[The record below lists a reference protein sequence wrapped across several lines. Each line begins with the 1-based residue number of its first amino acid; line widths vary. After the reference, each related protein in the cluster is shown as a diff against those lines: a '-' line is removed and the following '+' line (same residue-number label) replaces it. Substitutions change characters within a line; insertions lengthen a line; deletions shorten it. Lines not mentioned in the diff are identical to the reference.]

1 MNISRITGIVFLIF
15 FFVSHAVCAQ
25 EAAATDS
32 FNYYYARNNYAKAI
46 GFWEMFGKDC
56 RDFELVK
63 NAGNCY
69 YYLNEC
75 ETAISYYEKARHF
88 IDTDDNEKQIV
99 ILMNL
104 GTSYQQLRQFENAKK
119 YLFAAKRL
127 NDLKLSAITPTL
139 MMNIGSYYHKT
150 NLPDSAEIYNLLA
163 LKLFVNEFGES
174 HEKTLLMYSNIGE
187 FYQNQGEI
195 EKALV
200 YFTKGLAI
208 AEVMKK
214 NYFIFLLNY
223 DLSFVYYKL
232 KLWDKAIYYF
242 NKTLSSID
250 ENSVNYKA
258 GIESALA
265 YCYSRTDSKVAEA
278 MFFASLGTTK
288 QPDTNA
294 YTYNLMCYG
303 KFLENSKKNKLEAF
317 SCYKQAFW
325 LLCSKYGNYHV
336 VLKDIYLLLGVSL
349 QKLDIYDSSLYY
361 CQRALYCRYPEI
373 DTSDYA
379 SNPTDL
385 HLANTWLLDLT
396 GRKLQALNSIRQQE
410 ITPDSAF
417 SINSLIIVNGDY
429 YRRCLEMLLRDKT
442 FLADQVNILREDVRR
457 YMLMG
462 LEACYELYSATN
474 NHYYFEKGLEFSET
488 GKYLLIKSM
497 MDNKVNKQL
506 LPYNLAIADATLNN
520 GINNLHTQISRLQH
534 SGQGSAHETDSL
546 NNRLFE
552 LVLSKDSLR
561 NVILSQFPGDLRREP
576 VHRTL
581 EELQS
586 QLTDD
591 DVLIEYFLQD
601 SALHALYLTTSGI
614 FWYRIHG
621 GSKLNNAIRQ
631 VTGFCNPFEK
641 NSISKAEYI
650 STALYL
656 SEVLLEAADSLNPE
670 TAHYLIV
677 PDAALTFLPFDV
689 LLTSPV
695 EEGTSYSDMP
705 YLLRDHAIS
714 YYYSAQFIPGSGPYG
729 VNSSHDFL
737 AIAPEFGNESS
748 ENYRQGLSPIGQAAE
763 EAGQLHTLLG
773 GVLLT
778 DTSATLE
785 NFLRNVKGKDI
796 IHFATHAELNTDN
809 AFDSRLIFGSDV
821 IKDEQQVL
829 YASEIC
835 SMDLDARLAVLSSCN
850 TGSGEI
856 LNGEGVISL
865 AWAFQYAGCE
875 SVAMSLFPLDDG
887 SARRIMISFYGHL
900 KDGMTKDESLRQ
912 AKLAFISGMVPA
924 MTHPKYWAGI
934 IVSGD
939 QRALFENN
947 TRRNLIIAGCLMLVG
962 LVVAGIIRKKK
973 LAVGPALRREQ

>member
-1 MNISRITGIVFLIF
+1 
-15 FFVSHAVCAQ
+15 
-25 EAAATDS
+25 
-32 FNYYYARNNYAKAI
+32 
-46 GFWEMFGKDC
+46 
-56 RDFELVK
+56 
-63 NAGNCY
+63 
-69 YYLNEC
+69 
-75 ETAISYYEKARHF
+75 
-88 IDTDDNEKQIV
+88 
-99 ILMNL
+99 
-104 GTSYQQLRQFENAKK
+104 
-119 YLFAAKRL
+119 
-127 NDLKLSAITPTL
+127 
-139 MMNIGSYYHKT
+139 
-150 NLPDSAEIYNLLA
+150 
-163 LKLFVNEFGES
+163 
-174 HEKTLLMYSNIGE
+174 
-187 FYQNQGEI
+187 
-195 EKALV
+195 
-200 YFTKGLAI
+200 
-208 AEVMKK
+208 
-214 NYFIFLLNY
+214 
-223 DLSFVYYKL
+223 
-232 KLWDKAIYYF
+232 
-242 NKTLSSID
+242 
-250 ENSVNYKA
+250 
-258 GIESALA
+258 
-265 YCYSRTDSKVAEA
+265 
-278 MFFASLGTTK
+278 
-288 QPDTNA
+288 
-294 YTYNLMCYG
+294 
-303 KFLENSKKNKLEAF
+303 
-317 SCYKQAFW
+317 
-325 LLCSKYGNYHV
+325 
-336 VLKDIYLLLGVSL
+336 
-349 QKLDIYDSSLYY
+349 
-361 CQRALYCRYPEI
+361 
-373 DTSDYA
+373 
-379 SNPTDL
+379 
-385 HLANTWLLDLT
+385 
-396 GRKLQALNSIRQQE
+396 
-410 ITPDSAF
+410 
-417 SINSLIIVNGDY
+417 
-429 YRRCLEMLLRDKT
+429 
-442 FLADQVNILREDVRR
+442 
-457 YMLMG
+457 
-462 LEACYELYSATN
+462 
-474 NHYYFEKGLEFSET
+474 
-488 GKYLLIKSM
+488 
-497 MDNKVNKQL
+497 
-506 LPYNLAIADATLNN
+506 
-520 GINNLHTQISRLQH
+520 
-534 SGQGSAHETDSL
+534 
-546 NNRLFE
+546 
-552 LVLSKDSLR
+552 
-561 NVILSQFPGDLRREP
+561 

-614 FWYRIHG
+614 FWNRIHG

-641 NSISKAEYI
+641 NSISKAEYV
-650 STALYL
+650 STARYL

-705 YLLRDHAIS
+705 YLLRDQAIS
-714 YYYSAQFIPGSGPYG
+714 YYYSAQFIPGSGPSG
-729 VNSSHDFL
+729 TNSSHDFL
-737 AIAPEFGNESS
+737 AIAPEFGNESG

-778 DTSATLE
+778 DTLATLE

-821 IKDEQQVL
+821 LKDEQQVL

-947 TRRNLIIAGCLMLVG
+947 TKRNFIIAGCLMLVG
-962 LVVAGIIRKKK
+962 LVVAGIIRRKK
-973 LAVGPALRREQ
+973 